1 MRIYKAV
8 VLSSLLLIAPH
19 TASALSMDEAVA
31 LALANNHTV
40 KRAGYEHDSA
50 RAGLREARAGFM
62 PVLSTS
68 YSYATS
74 SEDAYGTDSEYS
86 VATVT
91 AAYNIFAGFSDYN
104 RTREAKAKASAAR
117 YRARSTRA
125 EVVLLAKKAYT
136 EVLRAESSLTTAKE
150 GVALLK
156 RQRND
161 SALFFQEGLIARNE
175 LLKVEVELAKARQD
189 LLEAEGDHRISRRAL
204 EKAIGTELG
213 EDTPEPLSITPDG
226 VEMDFDAM
234 RQELIANRS
243 ELRYLRLTQ
252 EAYDHAA
259 SATGGA
265 MLPRIDL
272 SLSHSKYGDSP
283 TIGGRENSYD
293 SETVS
298 MITASW
304 TIFDGLRSY
313 HGKSRQR
320 YLARAAG
327 ENLKETQKALLLQLR
342 RALEDYTVARQK
354 LVVGQTAVGQAQ
366 ENYRVTDL
374 QLRERVATTT
384 DLLDARNYLTDAK
397 DRYNTALYDLHIA
410 RATIERVLER
420 NIPPRA
426 TGSF

>member
-1 MRIYKAV
+1 MRTYKAV
-8 VLSSLLLIAPH
+8 ILSSLLLIAPH
-19 TASALSMDEAVA
+19 TASALSMEEAVD
-31 LALANNHTV
+31 LALANNHSV
-40 KRAGYEHDSA
+40 KRAGFEHDSA
-50 RAGLREARAGFM
+50 RAGLLEARAGFM
-62 PVLSTS
+62 PNLSAS

-74 SEDAYGTDSEYS
+74 SEDAYGSGSEYS

-91 AAYNIFAGFSDYN
+91 AAYNVFAGFSDYN
-104 RTREAKAKASAAR
+104 RAREAKAKASAAR

-125 EVVLLAKKAYT
+125 EIVLLVKKAYT
-136 EVLRAESSLTTAKE
+136 EVLRAGSSLITAGE
-150 GVALLK
+150 GVALLE

-161 SALFFQEGLIARNE
+161 SALFLQEGLIARNE
-175 LLKVEVELAKARQD
+175 LLRVEVELAKARQD
-189 LLEAEGDHRISRRAL
+189 LLEAEGDHRVSRRAL

-213 EDTPEPLSITPDG
+213 EEEPEPLSIPPDG
-226 VEMDFDAM
+226 VEMDFEAM
-234 RQELIANRS
+234 REELIANRS

-265 MLPRIDL
+265 MLPRVDL

-283 TIGGRENSYD
+283 TVGGRDYSYD

-304 TIFDGLRSY
+304 TIFDGLRSQ

-320 YLARAAG
+320 YLARATG
-327 ENLKETQKALLLQLR
+327 ESLKETEKELLLQLR
-342 RALEDYTVARQK
+342 RAVEDYTVARQK
-354 LVVGQTAVGQAQ
+354 LVVGETAVGQAR

-374 QLRERVATTT
+374 QLKERVATTT

-410 RATIERVLER
+410 KATIERVLER
-420 NIPPRA
+420 NIPP
-426 TGSF
+426 GGHGPL